1 MTLLLAAVLAAAS
14 SAAPPAASPPLL
26 RVPGSA
32 DRPIAPASLLG
43 ADQTDVRL
51 EDSQGD
57 VLVYHGRPLLD
68 VLEKAGLDTK
78 TMPGQRRLA
87 PACVVVT
94 ARDGYAVVFS
104 MGELLMHR
112 SDPRVFLVSESAS
125 GPLPENEG
133 PVRLIVYGDRS
144 RSSYGLAVI
153 ELKFLADNPAVR
165 KN

>member
-1 MTLLLAAVLAAAS
+1 MTLLLAAFLAAA
-14 SAAPPAASPPLL
+14 APTAASPLLL
-26 RVPGSA
+26 RIPGSA
-32 DRPIAPASLLG
+32 DRPIASASLLG

-51 EDSQGD
+51 EDSRGD
-57 VLVYHGRPLLD
+57 VVVYHGRPLLD

-78 TMPGQRRLA
+78 TMPGQRKLA
-87 PACVVVT
+87 PAYVVVT

-133 PVRLIVYGDRS
+133 PVRLIVYGDKS
-144 RSSYGLAVI
+144 RSAYGLALV
-153 ELKFLADNPAVR
+153 ELKYLADNPAVR